1 MCGATWVALMQ
12 GIPARII
19 AGKKDGMAVLT
30 RSAKVTTSSLG
41 LNAAEV
47 MLFPM
52 KIQVSS
58 PDDRSET
65 STSFKAI
72 GPPVNEILTQLL
84 PLKSIDEARAE
95 TLLSETVTP
104 IDQSPSLPFV
114 EFVEVET
121 VYPETTDMFSTHT
134 PGTIFPSS

>member
-1 MCGATWVALMQ
+1 MCGATWEALMQ
-12 GIPARII
+12 GIPARTM
-19 AGKKDGMAVLT
+19 AGKKDGRAELT
-30 RSAKVTTSSLG
+30 RSAKVTTSSPG

-58 PDDRSET
+58 PEDRSET

-72 GPPVNEILTQLL
+72 GPPVKAIFTQLF

-95 TLLSETVTP
+95 TLLSE
-104 IDQSPSLPFV
+104 
-114 EFVEVET
+114 
-121 VYPETTDMFSTHT
+121 
-134 PGTIFPSS
+134 